1 MEFSVKSNVISLGD
15 LKRKVSRVAQSCVKI
30 SICQIMRGEITFR
43 LSLNST
49 NFVSFTFFIDFFFLK
64 QLSLHT
70 GTFHSWYFTV
80 KHIIRPKSVKKKCT
94 KSNKYLQTKYI
105 FPSLD
110 IIMLWLCTKSHL
122 HEVYHNTASTN
133 ALKGV
138 NNHDSCFFFSCPTP
152 YRLTDCSN
160 NFCHTNNSAFPSGD
174 GSYRFPTVLLP
185 LTVSQGY
192 QRTPLNIRKFYFCTW

>member
-122 HEVYHNTASTN
+122 HEIYRNTASTN

-138 NNHDSCFFFSCPTP
+138 NNHDSCFFSHVQLLIGLRTAVIISVTPTTP
-152 YRLTDCSN
+152 LSHQEMGLTD
-160 NFCHTNNSAFPSGD
+160 FQ
-174 GSYRFPTVLLP
+174 RF
-185 LTVSQGY
+185 
-192 QRTPLNIRKFYFCTW
+192 FYL